1 MKYEIKAT
9 QGVTTRLSTRGRL
22 FAALKYSTR
31 LVGELRL
38 LLGASTP
45 DQRAAAGMP
54 RRNQLRCHAVSQG
67 DAADALLCWDFMRR
81 TCASDTCSRLHV
93 SVASVPLCGRLC
105 GELLGWRSRGA
116 CAPDCAMAHPKEVAP
131 CLAAALV
138 GSGFG
143 LQPTGGGETHILVA
157 DGEASS
163 SLPVPLELRLAIDFG
178 YDRLMSSHGLAS
190 LATQAGICHHLAKQ
204 HGEHVTLALCGLE
217 PGGAAATHLDGTGSD
232 IGAGGDTWGLRRH
245 ASLADLAAAEG
256 SLVYL
261 SPDAEEPLLTLQ
273 PGCVYVVGAL
283 VDRQVISGAS
293 LARAAGAGCPY
304 VVRRLPLTESLPPD
318 ALLGLKS
325 ALNLTT
331 VVRVLIEWSH
341 CREWRTALLRG
352 LSAEQRGAA
361 ACAALLVEGAAA
373 GADQAAESDMG
384 AGSTR

>member
-9 QGVTTRLSTRGRL
+9 QGVTTRLSNRERL
-22 FAALKYSTR
+22 VADLKNRTR

-81 TCASDTCSRLHV
+81 TCASETCSRLHV
-93 SVASVPLCGRLC
+93 SVAGVPLCGRLC

-116 CAPDCAMAHPKEVAP
+116 CAPNCAMAHPEEVAP
-131 CLAAALV
+131 CLAAALA

-143 LQPTGGGETHILVA
+143 LQPTGACWCLVA
-157 DGEASS
+157 DGEASG
-163 SLPVPLELRLAIDFG
+163 SLPVPQELRLAIDFG

-190 LATQAGICHHLAKQ
+190 LATQAGLCHHLVKQ

-217 PGGAAATHLDGTGSD
+217 PGGAAAAHLDGVGGD
-232 IGAGGDTWGLRRH
+232 IGAGGATWGLRRH
-245 ASLADLAAAEG
+245 ASLAELAAAEG
-256 SLVYL
+256 TLVYL
-261 SPDAEEPLLTLQ
+261 SPDAEEPLLALQ

-361 ACAALLVEGAAA
+361 ACAALLEGAAA
-373 GADQAAESDMG
+373 GADQAAEGDMR
-384 AGSTR
+384 AGSAR

>member
-1 MKYEIKAT
+1 MAPCWIYRAT
-9 QGVTTRLSTRGRL
+9 LPLTSG
-22 FAALKYSTR
+22 Y
-31 LVGELRL
+31 VGERIIQ
-38 LLGASTP
+38 GEGVWQSGP
-45 DQRAAAGMP
+45 RMP
-54 RRNQLRCHAVSQG
+54 RRCQLRCHAVSQG
-67 DAADALLCWDFMRR
+67 DVADALLCWDFMRR
-81 TCASDTCSRLHV
+81 TCASEACSRLHV
-93 SVASVPLCGRLC
+93 SVAGVPLCGRLC

-116 CAPDCAMAHPKEVAP
+116 CAPDCAMAHPEEVAP
-131 CLAAALV
+131 CLVAALA

-157 DGEASS
+157 DGESR
-163 SLPVPLELRLAIDFG
+163 LPVPQELRLAIDFG

-217 PGGAAATHLDGTGSD
+217 PGGAAAAHVDGAGSD
-232 IGAGGDTWGLRRH
+232 TGAGGDAWGLRRH
-245 ASLADLAAAEG
+245 ASLADLAAADG
-256 SLVYL
+256 PLVYL
-261 SPDAEEPLLTLQ
+261 SPDAEEPLLALQ
-273 PGCVYVVGAL
+273 PGWVYVVGAL

-293 LARAAGAGCPY
+293 LARAASTGCPC
-304 VVRRLPLTESLPPD
+304 VVRRLPITESLPPD

-361 ACAALLVEGAAA
+361 ACAALLEGAAA
-373 GADQAAESDMG
+373 GADQAALAGMG
-384 AGSTR
+384 PDTAR